1 MGASRKIPVVLLA
14 DDDADDRLLT
24 RDAFAQ
30 SGLQCEL
37 RTVSDGV
44 ELFDYLLRRGEHA
57 APAVSPEPA
66 LILLDLNMPRM
77 DGREALVRLRADK
90 TLRYIPVIVLTTS
103 KSDDDILGS
112 YAAGSNSF
120 ITKPVTFAGLVEAMR
135 AFGHYWFDVVELPPG
150 SPEESIPRAH
160 RS

>member
-1 MGASRKIPVVLLA
+1 MGASRKVPVVLLA

-90 TLRYIPVIVLTTS
+90 TLRHIPVIVLTTS
-103 KSDDDILGS
+103 KSDEDILGS
-112 YAAGSNSF
+112 YTAGSNSF

-135 AFGHYWFDVVELPPG
+135 TFGHYWFDVVELPPG
-150 SPEESIPRAH
+150 SPDRPRMRAPH
-160 RS
+160 S